1 MEKKKYRLI
10 GKIPPNIRWGMQVR
24 VLLFLFSL
32 IFAKG
37 SIVMTTNKDR
47 EEVKTDEKTI
57 RSGPKFSDY
66 LITLPHITH
75 VDYTLH
81 RVSMPQL

>member
-10 GKIPPNIRWGMQVR
+10 GKT
-24 VLLFLFSL
+24 LLHPSRDASSSLAISFSF

-37 SIVMTTNKDR
+37 GIVMTTNKDR

>member
-1 MEKKKYRLI
+1 
-10 GKIPPNIRWGMQVR
+10 
-24 VLLFLFSL
+24 
-32 IFAKG
+32 
-37 SIVMTTNKDR
+37 MTTNKDR
-47 EEVKTDEKTI
+47 KEVKTDEKII

>member
-1 MEKKKYRLI
+1 
-10 GKIPPNIRWGMQVR
+10 
-24 VLLFLFSL
+24 
-32 IFAKG
+32 
-37 SIVMTTNKDR
+37 MTTNKNR

-57 RSGPKFSDY
+57 RSGSKFSDY

-81 RVSMPQL
+81 RVSVPQL

>member
-10 GKIPPNIRWGMQVR
+10 GKT
-24 VLLFLFSL
+24 LLHPSRDASSSLAISFSF

-81 RVSMPQL
+81 RVSVPQL

>member
-1 MEKKKYRLI
+1 
-10 GKIPPNIRWGMQVR
+10 
-24 VLLFLFSL
+24 
-32 IFAKG
+32 
-37 SIVMTTNKDR
+37 MTTNKDR

-81 RVSMPQL
+81 RVSILQL

>member
-10 GKIPPNIRWGMQVR
+10 GKT
-24 VLLFLFSL
+24 LLHPSRDARSSLAISFSL
-32 IFAKG
+32 IFVKG

-81 RVSMPQL
+81 RVSMLQL

>member
-1 MEKKKYRLI
+1 
-10 GKIPPNIRWGMQVR
+10 
-24 VLLFLFSL
+24 
-32 IFAKG
+32 
-37 SIVMTTNKDR
+37 MTTNKDR
-47 EEVKTDEKTI
+47 EEVKTDEKNI

-66 LITLPHITH
+66 LITLPNITH

>member
-1 MEKKKYRLI
+1 MGDASSSLAI
-10 GKIPPNIRWGMQVR
+10 S
-24 VLLFLFSL
+24 FSL
-32 IFAKG
+32 IFVKG

-47 EEVKTDEKTI
+47 EEVETDEKTI